1 MLISSSG
8 APGERRPAPGR
19 GVVRATSCRTWTHR
33 LSVLSIAL
41 AGSMLAASGAYALSF
56 VEAREIAEQQSPRVS
71 AQRLQI
77 DAVESAQKAAGTLPD
92 PKLSIGLE
100 SFPISGMDRWSL
112 TRESMTGQRLALMQ
126 EVPNQ
131 AKRAAKVA
139 SAQARVE
146 RERAALVLQRLQ
158 IRQELGLAW
167 IAAQAVEQ
175 RDQLLAELLAEN
187 RRLQDSLLA
196 RVAGGSAQAGDLL
209 TAQQEA
215 LALSDRRDDLQR
227 DRSKARAM
235 LRRWVGPRADE
246 SLQGGTGP
254 LIHPVAQLRAELSS
268 HAELALYPTMQSMAR
283 AESHEAQSEARG
295 DWSWE
300 VAYTRRDRRWGDMV
314 SFQLTFDLPWQ
325 KERRQTPMIQAK
337 QRELERLEAE
347 QEPHRD
353 CRARQRAG
361 QHQPG
366 GPGDDP
372 AQHEHPAD
380 ADRTAWP
387 AGADHR
393 QSRSGVAAVPA
404 DVLPAGSHSMSTTKK
419 LRLGPLPRTESVKL
433 TFACPVSLKA
443 DLDRYAALHAQV
455 YGEAVDTATLIP
467 YMLEAFM
474 EGDRGFKRTQ
484 TKNEKAT
491 PA

>member
-8 APGERRPAPGR
+8 APGERRPAPGH
-19 GVVRATSCRTWTHR
+19 GVLRAIPRRTWIHR
-33 LSVLSIAL
+33 LSILSIAL
-41 AGSMLAASGAYALSF
+41 AGSMFAASRTYALSF
-56 VEAREIAEQQSPRVS
+56 AEAREIAEQQSPRVS

-92 PKLSIGLE
+92 PKLSVGLE
-100 SFPISGMDRWSL
+100 NLPISGMDRWSL

-187 RRLQDSLLA
+187 RRLQDSLPA

-283 AESHEAQSEARG
+283 AESHEAQSESRG

-300 VAYTRRDRRWGDMV
+300 VAYTRGGLDDALLV
-314 SFQLTFDLPWQ
+314 HFIATV
-325 KERRQTPMIQAK
+325 AK
-337 QRELERLEAE
+337 QVMQDECIQGE
-347 QEPHRD
+347 
-353 CRARQRAG
+353 
-361 QHQPG
+361 
-366 GPGDDP
+366 
-372 AQHEHPAD
+372 
-380 ADRTAWP
+380 
-387 AGADHR
+387 
-393 QSRSGVAAVPA
+393 GVA
-404 DVLPAGSHSMSTTKK
+404 VLAN
-419 LRLGPLPRTESVKL
+419 RAES
-433 TFACPVSLKA
+433 F
-443 DLDRYAALHAQV
+443 
-455 YGEAVDTATLIP
+455 E
-467 YMLEAFM
+467 
-474 EGDRGFKRTQ
+474 
-484 TKNEKAT
+484 
-491 PA
+491 

>member
-8 APGERRPAPGR
+8 APGERRPAPGH
-19 GVVRATSCRTWTHR
+19 GVLRAIPRRTWIHR
-33 LSVLSIAL
+33 LSILSIAL
-41 AGSMLAASGAYALSF
+41 AGSMFAASRTYALSF
-56 VEAREIAEQQSPRVS
+56 AEAREIAEQQSPRVS

-92 PKLSIGLE
+92 PKLSVGLE
-100 SFPISGMDRWSL
+100 NLPISGMDRWSL

-175 RDQLLAELLAEN
+175 REQLLTELLAEN
-187 RRLQDSLLA
+187 QRLQDSLPA

-209 TAQQEA
+209 AAQQEA

-246 SLQGGTGP
+246 ALQGDTGP

-268 HAELALYPTMQSMAR
+268 HAELALYPAMQSMAR
-283 AESHEAQSEARG
+283 AESHEAQSESRG

-300 VAYTRRDRRWGDMV
+300 IAYSRRDRRWGDMV
-314 SFQLTFDLPWQ
+314 SFQVTFDLPWQ
-325 KERRQTPMIQAK
+325 KDRRQTPMIQAK

-347 QEPHRD
+347 QEDVSRRHLQELDDSAAELQALDSQIERLKSTGLQLAQG
-353 CRARQRAG
+353 RAELALGNYRAAK
-361 QHQPG
+361 
-366 GPGDDP
+366 GDLGAVLGAR
-372 AQHEHPAD
+372 AQ
-380 ADRTAWP
+380 
-387 AGADHR
+387 
-393 QSRSGVAAVPA
+393 
-404 DVLPAGSHSMSTTKK
+404 VLETR
-419 LRLGPLPRTESVKL
+419 LRLIDLQAQRDGVTTRLN
-433 TFACPVSLKA
+433 SLIA
-443 DLDRYAALHAQV
+443 D
-455 YGEAVDTATLIP
+455 
-467 YMLEAFM
+467 
-474 EGDRGFKRTQ
+474 
-484 TKNEKAT
+484 
-491 PA
+491 

>member
-8 APGERRPAPGR
+8 APGERRPAPGH
-19 GVVRATSCRTWTHR
+19 GVLRAIPRRTWIHR
-33 LSVLSIAL
+33 LSILSIAL
-41 AGSMLAASGAYALSF
+41 AGSMFAASRTYALSF
-56 VEAREIAEQQSPRVS
+56 AEAREIAEQQSPRVS

-92 PKLSIGLE
+92 PKLSVGLE
-100 SFPISGMDRWSL
+100 NLPISGMDRWSL

-175 RDQLLAELLAEN
+175 REQLLTELLAEN
-187 RRLQDSLLA
+187 QRLQDSLPA

-209 TAQQEA
+209 AAQQEA

-283 AESHEAQSEARG
+283 AESHEAQSESRG

-300 VAYTRRDRRWGDMV
+300 IAYSRRDRRWGDMV
-314 SFQLTFDLPWQ
+314 SFQVTFDLPWQ
-325 KERRQTPMIQAK
+325 KDRRQTPMIQAK

-347 QEPHRD
+347 QEDVSRRHLQELDDSAAELQALDSQIERLKSTGLQLAQG
-353 CRARQRAG
+353 RAELALSNYRAAKSDLSAVLG
-361 QHQPG
+361 AR
-366 GPGDDP
+366 
-372 AQHEHPAD
+372 AQ
-380 ADRTAWP
+380 
-387 AGADHR
+387 
-393 QSRSGVAAVPA
+393 
-404 DVLPAGSHSMSTTKK
+404 VLETR
-419 LRLGPLPRTESVKL
+419 LRLIDLQAQRDGVTMRLN
-433 TFACPVSLKA
+433 SLIA
-443 DLDRYAALHAQV
+443 D
-455 YGEAVDTATLIP
+455 
-467 YMLEAFM
+467 
-474 EGDRGFKRTQ
+474 
-484 TKNEKAT
+484 
-491 PA
+491 

>member
-8 APGERRPAPGR
+8 APGERRPAPGH
-19 GVVRATSCRTWTHR
+19 GVLRAIPRRTWIHR
-33 LSVLSIAL
+33 LSILSIAL
-41 AGSMLAASGAYALSF
+41 AGSMFAASRTYALSF
-56 VEAREIAEQQSPRVS
+56 AEAREIAEQQSPRVS

-92 PKLSIGLE
+92 PKLSVGLE
-100 SFPISGMDRWSL
+100 NLPISGMDRWSL

-175 RDQLLAELLAEN
+175 REQLLTELLAEN
-187 RRLQDSLLA
+187 QRLQDSLPA

-209 TAQQEA
+209 AAQQEA

-283 AESHEAQSEARG
+283 AESHEAQSESRG

-300 VAYTRRDRRWGDMV
+300 IAYSRRDRRWGDMV
-314 SFQLTFDLPWQ
+314 SFQVTFDLPWQ
-325 KERRQTPMIQAK
+325 KDRRQTPMIQAK

-347 QEPHRD
+347 QEDVARRHLQELDDSAAELQALDSQIERLKSTGLQLAQG
-353 CRARQRAG
+353 RAELALSNYRAAK
-361 QHQPG
+361 
-366 GPGDDP
+366 GDLSAVLGAR
-372 AQHEHPAD
+372 AQ
-380 ADRTAWP
+380 
-387 AGADHR
+387 
-393 QSRSGVAAVPA
+393 
-404 DVLPAGSHSMSTTKK
+404 VLETR
-419 LRLGPLPRTESVKL
+419 LRLIDLQAQRDGVTTRLN
-433 TFACPVSLKA
+433 SLIA
-443 DLDRYAALHAQV
+443 D
-455 YGEAVDTATLIP
+455 
-467 YMLEAFM
+467 
-474 EGDRGFKRTQ
+474 
-484 TKNEKAT
+484 
-491 PA
+491 

>member
-8 APGERRPAPGR
+8 APGERRPAPGH
-19 GVVRATSCRTWTHR
+19 GVLRAIPRRTWIHR
-33 LSVLSIAL
+33 LSILSIAL
-41 AGSMLAASGAYALSF
+41 AGSMFAASRTYALSF
-56 VEAREIAEQQSPRVS
+56 AEAREIAEQQSPRVS

-100 SFPISGMDRWSL
+100 NLPISGMDRWSL

-175 RDQLLAELLAEN
+175 REQLLTELLAEN
-187 RRLQDSLLA
+187 QRLQDSLPA

-209 TAQQEA
+209 AAQQEA

-283 AESHEAQSEARG
+283 AESHEAQSESRG

-300 VAYTRRDRRWGDMV
+300 IAYSRRDRRWGDMV
-314 SFQLTFDLPWQ
+314 SFQVTFDLPWQ
-325 KERRQTPMIQAK
+325 KDRRQTPMIQAK

-347 QEPHRD
+347 QEDVARRHLQELDDSAAELQALDSQIERLKSTGLQLAQG
-353 CRARQRAG
+353 RAELALGNYRAAK
-361 QHQPG
+361 
-366 GPGDDP
+366 GDLGAVLGAR
-372 AQHEHPAD
+372 AQ
-380 ADRTAWP
+380 
-387 AGADHR
+387 
-393 QSRSGVAAVPA
+393 
-404 DVLPAGSHSMSTTKK
+404 VLETR
-419 LRLGPLPRTESVKL
+419 LRLIDLQAQRDGVTTRLN
-433 TFACPVSLKA
+433 SLIA
-443 DLDRYAALHAQV
+443 D
-455 YGEAVDTATLIP
+455 
-467 YMLEAFM
+467 
-474 EGDRGFKRTQ
+474 
-484 TKNEKAT
+484 
-491 PA
+491 

>member
-187 RRLQDSLLA
+187 QRLQDSLPA

-209 TAQQEA
+209 AAQQEA

-246 SLQGGTGP
+246 SLQGGIGP

-283 AESHEAQSEARG
+283 AESHEAQSESRG

-347 QEPHRD
+347 QEDVTRKHLQELDDSAAELQALDSQIERLQSTGLQLAQG
-353 CRARQRAG
+353 RAELALSNYRSAKGDLSAVLGARA
-361 QHQPG
+361 Q
-366 GPGDDP
+366 
-372 AQHEHPAD
+372 
-380 ADRTAWP
+380 
-387 AGADHR
+387 
-393 QSRSGVAAVPA
+393 
-404 DVLPAGSHSMSTTKK
+404 VLEAR
-419 LRLGPLPRTESVKL
+419 LRLIDLQAQRDGVTTRLN
-433 TFACPVSLKA
+433 SLIA
-443 DLDRYAALHAQV
+443 D
-455 YGEAVDTATLIP
+455 
-467 YMLEAFM
+467 
-474 EGDRGFKRTQ
+474 
-484 TKNEKAT
+484 
-491 PA
+491 

>member
-283 AESHEAQSEARG
+283 AESHEAQSESRG

-300 VAYTRRDRRWGDMV
+300 IAYSRRDRRWGDMV
-314 SFQLTFDLPWQ
+314 SFQVTFDLPWQ
-325 KERRQTPMIQAK
+325 KDRRQTPMIQAK

-347 QEPHRD
+347 QEDVSRRHLQELDDSAAELQALNSQIERLKSTGLQLAQG
-353 CRARQRAG
+353 RAELALSNYRAAK
-361 QHQPG
+361 
-366 GPGDDP
+366 GDLSAVLGAR
-372 AQHEHPAD
+372 AQ
-380 ADRTAWP
+380 
-387 AGADHR
+387 
-393 QSRSGVAAVPA
+393 
-404 DVLPAGSHSMSTTKK
+404 VLETR
-419 LRLGPLPRTESVKL
+419 LRLIDLQAQRDGVTARLN
-433 TFACPVSLKA
+433 SLIA
-443 DLDRYAALHAQV
+443 D
-455 YGEAVDTATLIP
+455 
-467 YMLEAFM
+467 
-474 EGDRGFKRTQ
+474 
-484 TKNEKAT
+484 
-491 PA
+491 

>member
-19 GVVRATSCRTWTHR
+19 GVVRAISCRTWMHR
-33 LSVLSIAL
+33 LSTLSIAL
-41 AGSMLAASGAYALSF
+41 AGSMFASSRAYALNF
-56 VEAREIAEQQSPRVS
+56 AEAREIAEQQSPRVS

-77 DAVESAQKAAGTLPD
+77 DAVESARKAAGTLPD

-100 SFPISGMDRWSL
+100 NFPISGMDRWSL
-112 TRESMTGQRLALMQ
+112 TREPMTGQRLALMQ

-131 AKRAAKVA
+131 AKRDAKVA

-187 RRLQDSLLA
+187 QRLQDSLPA

-209 TAQQEA
+209 AAQQEA

-246 SLQGGTGP
+246 ALQGDTGP

-268 HAELALYPTMQSMAR
+268 HAELALYPAMQSMAR
-283 AESHEAQSEARG
+283 AESHEAQSESRG

-300 VAYTRRDRRWGDMV
+300 IAYSRRDRRWGDMV
-314 SFQLTFDLPWQ
+314 SFQVTFDLPWQ
-325 KERRQTPMIQAK
+325 KDRRQTPMIQAK

-347 QEPHRD
+347 QEDVSRRHLQELDDSAAELQALNSQIERLKSTGLQLAQG
-353 CRARQRAG
+353 RAELALSNYRAAK
-361 QHQPG
+361 
-366 GPGDDP
+366 GDLSAVLGAR
-372 AQHEHPAD
+372 AQ
-380 ADRTAWP
+380 
-387 AGADHR
+387 
-393 QSRSGVAAVPA
+393 
-404 DVLPAGSHSMSTTKK
+404 VLETR
-419 LRLGPLPRTESVKL
+419 LRLIDLQAQRDGVTTRLN
-433 TFACPVSLKA
+433 SLIA
-443 DLDRYAALHAQV
+443 D
-455 YGEAVDTATLIP
+455 
-467 YMLEAFM
+467 
-474 EGDRGFKRTQ
+474 
-484 TKNEKAT
+484 
-491 PA
+491 

>member
-8 APGERRPAPGR
+8 APGERRPAPGH
-19 GVVRATSCRTWTHR
+19 GVLRAIPRRTWIHR
-33 LSVLSIAL
+33 LSILSIAL
-41 AGSMLAASGAYALSF
+41 AGSMFAASRTYALSF
-56 VEAREIAEQQSPRVS
+56 AEAREIAEQQSPRVS

-92 PKLSIGLE
+92 PKLSVGLE
-100 SFPISGMDRWSL
+100 NLPISGMDRWSL

-175 RDQLLAELLAEN
+175 REQLLTELLAEN
-187 RRLQDSLLA
+187 QRLQDSLPA

-209 TAQQEA
+209 AAQQEA

-246 SLQGGTGP
+246 ALSGAPGALTR
-254 LIHPVAQLRAELSS
+254 PVEQLRTDLGH
-268 HAELALYPTMQSMAR
+268 HAELQLYPAMQRMAR
-283 AESHEAQSEARG
+283 AESHEAQAESRG

-300 VAYTRRDRRWGDMV
+300 VAYNRRGRQWGDMV
-314 SFQLTFDLPWQ
+314 SFQVTFDLPWQ
-325 KERRQTPMIQAK
+325 KERRQVPMIEAK

-347 QEPHRD
+347 QDDVARRHLQELDDNAAELQALQSQLQRLNGTGLRLARE
-353 CRARQRAG
+353 RADLALANYRAAR
-361 QHQPG
+361 
-366 GPGDDP
+366 GDLSAVLVTRAQVLEARMRLIDLQ
-372 AQHEHPAD
+372 AQHD
-380 ADRTAWP
+380 
-387 AGADHR
+387 GL
-393 QSRSGVAAVPA
+393 VV
-404 DVLPAGSHSMSTTKK
+404 
-419 LRLGPLPRTESVKL
+419 RLNN
-433 TFACPVSLKA
+433 
-443 DLDRYAALHAQV
+443 
-455 YGEAVDTATLIP
+455 LI
-467 YMLEAFM
+467 A
-474 EGDRGFKRTQ
+474 
-484 TKNEKAT
+484 N
-491 PA
+491 

>member
-8 APGERRPAPGR
+8 APGERRPAPGH
-19 GVVRATSCRTWTHR
+19 GVLRAIPRRTWIHR
-33 LSVLSIAL
+33 LSILSIAL
-41 AGSMLAASGAYALSF
+41 AGSMFAASRTYALSF
-56 VEAREIAEQQSPRVS
+56 AEAREIAEQQSPRVS

-77 DAVESAQKAAGTLPD
+77 DAAQSVQKAAGTLPD
-92 PKLSIGLE
+92 PKLSVGLE
-100 SFPISGMDRWSL
+100 NLPISGMDRWSL

-187 RRLQDSLLA
+187 QRLQDSLPA

-209 TAQQEA
+209 AAQQEA

-268 HAELALYPTMQSMAR
+268 HAELALYSTMQSMAR
-283 AESHEAQSEARG
+283 AESHEAQSESRG

-300 VAYTRRDRRWGDMV
+300 IAYSRRDRRWGDMV
-314 SFQLTFDLPWQ
+314 SFQVTFDLPWQ
-325 KERRQTPMIQAK
+325 KDRRQTPMIQAK

-347 QEPHRD
+347 QEDVARRHLQELDDSAAELQALDSQIERLKSTGLQLAQG
-353 CRARQRAG
+353 RAELALGNYRAAK
-361 QHQPG
+361 
-366 GPGDDP
+366 GDLGAVLGAR
-372 AQHEHPAD
+372 AQ
-380 ADRTAWP
+380 
-387 AGADHR
+387 
-393 QSRSGVAAVPA
+393 
-404 DVLPAGSHSMSTTKK
+404 VLETR
-419 LRLGPLPRTESVKL
+419 LRLIDLQAQRDGVTTRLN
-433 TFACPVSLKA
+433 SLIA
-443 DLDRYAALHAQV
+443 D
-455 YGEAVDTATLIP
+455 
-467 YMLEAFM
+467 
-474 EGDRGFKRTQ
+474 
-484 TKNEKAT
+484 
-491 PA
+491 

>member
-8 APGERRPAPGR
+8 APGERRPAPGH
-19 GVVRATSCRTWTHR
+19 GVLRAIPRRTWIHR
-33 LSVLSIAL
+33 LSILSIAL
-41 AGSMLAASGAYALSF
+41 AGSMFAASRTYALSF
-56 VEAREIAEQQSPRVS
+56 AEAREIAEQQSPRVS

-92 PKLSIGLE
+92 PKLSVGLE
-100 SFPISGMDRWSL
+100 NLPISGMDRWSL

-175 RDQLLAELLAEN
+175 REQLLTELLAEN
-187 RRLQDSLLA
+187 QRLQDSLPA

-209 TAQQEA
+209 AAQQEA
-215 LALSDRRDDLQR
+215 LVLSDRRDDLQR

-283 AESHEAQSEARG
+283 AESHEAQSESRG

-300 VAYTRRDRRWGDMV
+300 IAYSRRDRRWGDMV
-314 SFQLTFDLPWQ
+314 SFQVTFDLPWQ
-325 KERRQTPMIQAK
+325 KDRRQTPMIQAK

-347 QEPHRD
+347 QEDVARRHLQELDDSAAELQALDSQIERLKSTGLQLAQG
-353 CRARQRAG
+353 RAELALGNYRAAK
-361 QHQPG
+361 
-366 GPGDDP
+366 GDLGAVLGAR
-372 AQHEHPAD
+372 AQ
-380 ADRTAWP
+380 
-387 AGADHR
+387 
-393 QSRSGVAAVPA
+393 
-404 DVLPAGSHSMSTTKK
+404 VLETR
-419 LRLGPLPRTESVKL
+419 LRLIDLQAQRDGVTTRLN
-433 TFACPVSLKA
+433 SLIA
-443 DLDRYAALHAQV
+443 D
-455 YGEAVDTATLIP
+455 
-467 YMLEAFM
+467 
-474 EGDRGFKRTQ
+474 
-484 TKNEKAT
+484 
-491 PA
+491 

>member
-8 APGERRPAPGR
+8 APGERRPAPGH
-19 GVVRATSCRTWTHR
+19 GVLRAIPRRTWIHR
-33 LSVLSIAL
+33 LSILSIAL
-41 AGSMLAASGAYALSF
+41 AGSMFAASRTYALSF
-56 VEAREIAEQQSPRVS
+56 AEAREIAEQQSPRVS

-92 PKLSIGLE
+92 PKLSVGLE
-100 SFPISGMDRWSL
+100 NLPISGMDRWSL

-175 RDQLLAELLAEN
+175 REQLLTELLAEN
-187 RRLQDSLLA
+187 QRLQDSLPA

-209 TAQQEA
+209 AAQQEA

-254 LIHPVAQLRAELSS
+254 LIHPVAQWRAELSS

-283 AESHEAQSEARG
+283 AESHEAQSESRG

-300 VAYTRRDRRWGDMV
+300 IAYSRRDRRWGDMV
-314 SFQLTFDLPWQ
+314 SFQVTFDLPWQ
-325 KERRQTPMIQAK
+325 KDRRQTPMIQAK

-347 QEPHRD
+347 QEDVARRHLQELDDSAAELQALDSQIERLKSTGLQLAQG
-353 CRARQRAG
+353 RAELALGNYRAAK
-361 QHQPG
+361 
-366 GPGDDP
+366 GDLGAVLGAR
-372 AQHEHPAD
+372 AQ
-380 ADRTAWP
+380 
-387 AGADHR
+387 
-393 QSRSGVAAVPA
+393 
-404 DVLPAGSHSMSTTKK
+404 VLETR
-419 LRLGPLPRTESVKL
+419 LRLIDLQAQRDGVTTRLN
-433 TFACPVSLKA
+433 SLIA
-443 DLDRYAALHAQV
+443 D
-455 YGEAVDTATLIP
+455 
-467 YMLEAFM
+467 
-474 EGDRGFKRTQ
+474 
-484 TKNEKAT
+484 
-491 PA
+491 

>member
-8 APGERRPAPGR
+8 APGERRPAPGH
-19 GVVRATSCRTWTHR
+19 GVLRAIPRRTWIHR
-33 LSVLSIAL
+33 LSILSIAL
-41 AGSMLAASGAYALSF
+41 AGSMFAASRTYALSF
-56 VEAREIAEQQSPRVS
+56 AEAREIAEQQSPRVS

-92 PKLSIGLE
+92 PKLSVGLE
-100 SFPISGMDRWSL
+100 NLPISGMDRWSL

-175 RDQLLAELLAEN
+175 REQLLTELLAEN
-187 RRLQDSLLA
+187 QRLQDSLPA

-283 AESHEAQSEARG
+283 AESHEAQSESRG

-300 VAYTRRDRRWGDMV
+300 IAYSRRDRRWGDMV
-314 SFQLTFDLPWQ
+314 SFQVTFDLPWQ
-325 KERRQTPMIQAK
+325 KDRRQTPMIQAK

-347 QEPHRD
+347 QEDVARRHLQELDDSAAELQALDSQIERLKSTGLQLAQG
-353 CRARQRAG
+353 RAELALGNYRAAK
-361 QHQPG
+361 
-366 GPGDDP
+366 GDLGAVLGAR
-372 AQHEHPAD
+372 AQ
-380 ADRTAWP
+380 
-387 AGADHR
+387 
-393 QSRSGVAAVPA
+393 
-404 DVLPAGSHSMSTTKK
+404 VLETR
-419 LRLGPLPRTESVKL
+419 LRLIDLQAQRDGVTTRLN
-433 TFACPVSLKA
+433 SLIA
-443 DLDRYAALHAQV
+443 D
-455 YGEAVDTATLIP
+455 
-467 YMLEAFM
+467 
-474 EGDRGFKRTQ
+474 
-484 TKNEKAT
+484 
-491 PA
+491 

>member
-8 APGERRPAPGR
+8 APGERRPAPSHGAM
-19 GVVRATSCRTWTHR
+19 RAISCGPRVHR
-33 LSVLSIAL
+33 LSILTIAL
-41 AGSMLAASGAYALSF
+41 MGGVFASSQAYALNF
-56 VEAREIAEQQSPRVS
+56 AEAREIAEQQSPRVS

-92 PKLSIGLE
+92 PKLSVGME
-100 SFPISGMDRWSL
+100 NFPVSGMDRWSL

-187 RRLQDSLLA
+187 QRLQDSLPA

-209 TAQQEA
+209 AAQQEE
-215 LALSDRRDDLQR
+215 LALSDRLDDLRR
-227 DRSKARAM
+227 DRAKARAM

-246 SLQGGTGP
+246 TLQGDTGP
-254 LIHPVAQLRAELSS
+254 LIRPVTQLRIDLFS
-268 HAELALYPTMQSMAR
+268 HAELALYPAMQSMAR
-283 AESHEAQSEARG
+283 AESHEAQSESRG

-314 SFQLTFDLPWQ
+314 SFQVTFDLPWQ

-337 QRELERLEAE
+337 QRELERLEVE
-347 QEPHRD
+347 QEDVARKHLQELDDSAAELQALNSQIERLKSTGLQLAQG
-353 CRARQRAG
+353 RAELALSNYRAAK
-361 QHQPG
+361 
-366 GPGDDP
+366 GDLS
-372 AQHEHPAD
+372 AVL
-380 ADRTAWP
+380 
-387 AGADHR
+387 GAR
-393 QSRSGVAAVPA
+393 
-404 DVLPAGSHSMSTTKK
+404 
-419 LRLGPLPRTESVKL
+419 
-433 TFACPVSLKA
+433 
-443 DLDRYAALHAQV
+443 AQV
-455 YGEAVDTATLIP
+455 
-467 YMLEAFM
+467 LEARM
-474 EGDRGFKRTQ
+474 RLIDLQAQRDSVTTRL
-484 TKNEKAT
+484 NSLIAD
-491 PA
+491 

>member
-1 MLISSSG
+1 MLVSSSG

-187 RRLQDSLLA
+187 QRLQDSLPA

-209 TAQQEA
+209 AAQQEA

-227 DRSKARAM
+227 DRAKARAM

-246 SLQGGTGP
+246 ALQGDTGA
-254 LIHPVAQLRAELSS
+254 LVRPVAQLRTELSS

-347 QEPHRD
+347 QEDVTRKHLQELDDSAAELQALDSQIERLQSTGLQLAQG
-353 CRARQRAG
+353 RAELALSNYRSAKGDLSAVLGARA
-361 QHQPG
+361 Q
-366 GPGDDP
+366 
-372 AQHEHPAD
+372 
-380 ADRTAWP
+380 
-387 AGADHR
+387 
-393 QSRSGVAAVPA
+393 
-404 DVLPAGSHSMSTTKK
+404 VLEAR
-419 LRLGPLPRTESVKL
+419 LRLIDLQAQRDGVTTRLN
-433 TFACPVSLKA
+433 SLIA
-443 DLDRYAALHAQV
+443 D
-455 YGEAVDTATLIP
+455 
-467 YMLEAFM
+467 
-474 EGDRGFKRTQ
+474 
-484 TKNEKAT
+484 
-491 PA
+491 

>member
-1 MLISSSG
+1 M
-8 APGERRPAPGR
+8 
-19 GVVRATSCRTWTHR
+19 
-33 LSVLSIAL
+33 SIAL

-283 AESHEAQSEARG
+283 AESHEAQSESRG

-347 QEPHRD
+347 QEDVTRKHLQELDDSAAELQALDSQIERLQSTGLQLAQG
-353 CRARQRAG
+353 RAELALSNYRSAKGDLSAVLGARA
-361 QHQPG
+361 Q
-366 GPGDDP
+366 
-372 AQHEHPAD
+372 
-380 ADRTAWP
+380 
-387 AGADHR
+387 
-393 QSRSGVAAVPA
+393 
-404 DVLPAGSHSMSTTKK
+404 VLEAR
-419 LRLGPLPRTESVKL
+419 LRLIDLQAQRDGVTTRLN
-433 TFACPVSLKA
+433 SLIA
-443 DLDRYAALHAQV
+443 D
-455 YGEAVDTATLIP
+455 
-467 YMLEAFM
+467 
-474 EGDRGFKRTQ
+474 
-484 TKNEKAT
+484 
-491 PA
+491 

>member
-8 APGERRPAPGR
+8 APGERRPAPGH
-19 GVVRATSCRTWTHR
+19 GVLRAIPRRTWIHR
-33 LSVLSIAL
+33 LSILSIAL
-41 AGSMLAASGAYALSF
+41 AGSMFAASRTYALSF
-56 VEAREIAEQQSPRVS
+56 AEAREIAEQQSPRVS

-92 PKLSIGLE
+92 PKLSVGLE
-100 SFPISGMDRWSL
+100 NLPISGMDRWSL

-175 RDQLLAELLAEN
+175 REQLLTELLAEN
-187 RRLQDSLLA
+187 QRLQDSLPA

-209 TAQQEA
+209 AAQQEA

-283 AESHEAQSEARG
+283 AESHEAQSESRG

-300 VAYTRRDRRWGDMV
+300 IAYSRRDRRWGDMV
-314 SFQLTFDLPWQ
+314 SFQVTFDLPWQ
-325 KERRQTPMIQAK
+325 KDRRQTPMIQAK

-347 QEPHRD
+347 QEDVARRHLQELDDSAAELQALDSQIERLKSTGLQLAQG
-353 CRARQRAG
+353 RAELALSNY
-361 QHQPG
+361 
-366 GPGDDP
+366 
-372 AQHEHPAD
+372 
-380 ADRTAWP
+380 RTAK
-387 AGADHR
+387 GDL
-393 QSRSGVAAVPA
+393 SAVLSA
-404 DVLPAGSHSMSTTKK
+404 RAQVLETR
-419 LRLGPLPRTESVKL
+419 LRLIDLQAQRDGVTTRLN
-433 TFACPVSLKA
+433 SLIA
-443 DLDRYAALHAQV
+443 D
-455 YGEAVDTATLIP
+455 
-467 YMLEAFM
+467 
-474 EGDRGFKRTQ
+474 
-484 TKNEKAT
+484 
-491 PA
+491 

>member
-8 APGERRPAPGR
+8 APGERRPAPGH
-19 GVVRATSCRTWTHR
+19 GVLRAIPRRTWIHR
-33 LSVLSIAL
+33 LSILSIAL
-41 AGSMLAASGAYALSF
+41 AGSMFAASRTYALSF
-56 VEAREIAEQQSPRVS
+56 AEAREIAEQQSPRVS

-92 PKLSIGLE
+92 PKLSVGLE
-100 SFPISGMDRWSL
+100 NLPISGMDRWSL

-175 RDQLLAELLAEN
+175 REQLLTELLAEN
-187 RRLQDSLLA
+187 QRLQDSLPA

-209 TAQQEA
+209 AAQQEA
-215 LALSDRRDDLQR
+215 LALSDRRDDLRR

-283 AESHEAQSEARG
+283 AESHEAQSESRG

-300 VAYTRRDRRWGDMV
+300 IAYSRRDRRWGDMV
-314 SFQLTFDLPWQ
+314 SFQVTFDLPWQ
-325 KERRQTPMIQAK
+325 KDRRQTPMIQAK

-347 QEPHRD
+347 QEDVARRHLQELDDSAAELQALDSQIERLKSTGLQLAQG
-353 CRARQRAG
+353 RAELALGNYRAAK
-361 QHQPG
+361 
-366 GPGDDP
+366 GDLGAVLGAR
-372 AQHEHPAD
+372 AQ
-380 ADRTAWP
+380 
-387 AGADHR
+387 
-393 QSRSGVAAVPA
+393 
-404 DVLPAGSHSMSTTKK
+404 VLETR
-419 LRLGPLPRTESVKL
+419 LRLIDLQAQRDGVTTRLN
-433 TFACPVSLKA
+433 SLIA
-443 DLDRYAALHAQV
+443 D
-455 YGEAVDTATLIP
+455 
-467 YMLEAFM
+467 
-474 EGDRGFKRTQ
+474 
-484 TKNEKAT
+484 
-491 PA
+491 

>member
-1 MLISSSG
+1 MLVSSSG

-92 PKLSIGLE
+92 PKLTVGLE
-100 SFPISGMDRWSL
+100 NLPISGMDRWSL

-175 RDQLLAELLAEN
+175 REQLLTELQAEN
-187 RRLQDSLLA
+187 QRLQDSLPA

-209 TAQQEA
+209 AAQQEA

-227 DRSKARAM
+227 DRAKARAM

-246 SLQGGTGP
+246 ALQGDTGA
-254 LIHPVAQLRAELSS
+254 LVRPVAQLRTELSS

-283 AESHEAQSEARG
+283 AESHEAQSESRG

-300 VAYTRRDRRWGDMV
+300 IAYSRRDRRWGDMV
-314 SFQLTFDLPWQ
+314 SFQVTFDLPWQ
-325 KERRQTPMIQAK
+325 KDRRQTPMIQAK

-347 QEPHRD
+347 QEDVARRHLQELDDSAAELQALDSQIERLKSTGLQLAQG
-353 CRARQRAG
+353 RAELALGNYRAAK
-361 QHQPG
+361 
-366 GPGDDP
+366 GDLGAVLGAR
-372 AQHEHPAD
+372 AQ
-380 ADRTAWP
+380 
-387 AGADHR
+387 
-393 QSRSGVAAVPA
+393 
-404 DVLPAGSHSMSTTKK
+404 VLETR
-419 LRLGPLPRTESVKL
+419 LRLIDLQAQRDGVTTRLN
-433 TFACPVSLKA
+433 SLIA
-443 DLDRYAALHAQV
+443 D
-455 YGEAVDTATLIP
+455 
-467 YMLEAFM
+467 
-474 EGDRGFKRTQ
+474 
-484 TKNEKAT
+484 
-491 PA
+491 

>member
-8 APGERRPAPGR
+8 APGERRPAPSHGAM
-19 GVVRATSCRTWTHR
+19 RAISCGPRVHR
-33 LSVLSIAL
+33 LSILTIAL
-41 AGSMLAASGAYALSF
+41 MGGVFASSQAYALNF
-56 VEAREIAEQQSPRVS
+56 AEAREIAEQQSPRVS

-92 PKLSIGLE
+92 PKLSVGME
-100 SFPISGMDRWSL
+100 NFPVSGMDRWSL

-131 AKRAAKVA
+131 AKRDAKVA

-175 RDQLLAELLAEN
+175 REQLLTELLAEN
-187 RRLQDSLLA
+187 QRLQDSLPA

-209 TAQQEA
+209 AAQQEA

-283 AESHEAQSEARG
+283 AESHEAQSESRG

-300 VAYTRRDRRWGDMV
+300 IAYSRRDRRWGDMV
-314 SFQLTFDLPWQ
+314 SFQVTFDLPWQ
-325 KERRQTPMIQAK
+325 KDRRQTPMIQAK

-347 QEPHRD
+347 QEDVSRRHLQELDDSAAELQALNSQIERLKSTGLQLAQG
-353 CRARQRAG
+353 RAELALSNYRAAK
-361 QHQPG
+361 
-366 GPGDDP
+366 GDLSAVLGAR
-372 AQHEHPAD
+372 AQ
-380 ADRTAWP
+380 
-387 AGADHR
+387 
-393 QSRSGVAAVPA
+393 
-404 DVLPAGSHSMSTTKK
+404 VLETR
-419 LRLGPLPRTESVKL
+419 LRLIDLQAQRDGVTTRLN
-433 TFACPVSLKA
+433 SLIA
-443 DLDRYAALHAQV
+443 D
-455 YGEAVDTATLIP
+455 
-467 YMLEAFM
+467 
-474 EGDRGFKRTQ
+474 
-484 TKNEKAT
+484 
-491 PA
+491 

>member
-8 APGERRPAPGR
+8 APGERRPAPGH
-19 GVVRATSCRTWTHR
+19 GVLRAIPRRTWIHR
-33 LSVLSIAL
+33 LSILSIAL

-92 PKLSIGLE
+92 PKLSVGLE
-100 SFPISGMDRWSL
+100 NLPISGMDRWSL

-175 RDQLLAELLAEN
+175 REQLLTELLAEN
-187 RRLQDSLLA
+187 QRLQDSLPA

-209 TAQQEA
+209 AAQQEA

-283 AESHEAQSEARG
+283 AESHEAQSESRG

-300 VAYTRRDRRWGDMV
+300 IAYSRRDRRWGDMV
-314 SFQLTFDLPWQ
+314 SFQVTFDLPWQ
-325 KERRQTPMIQAK
+325 KDRRQTPMIQAK

-347 QEPHRD
+347 QEDVARRHLQELDDSAAELQALDSQIERLKSTGLQLAQG
-353 CRARQRAG
+353 RAELALSNYRAAK
-361 QHQPG
+361 
-366 GPGDDP
+366 GDLSAVLGAR
-372 AQHEHPAD
+372 AQ
-380 ADRTAWP
+380 
-387 AGADHR
+387 
-393 QSRSGVAAVPA
+393 
-404 DVLPAGSHSMSTTKK
+404 VLETR
-419 LRLGPLPRTESVKL
+419 LRLIDLQAQRDGVTTRLN
-433 TFACPVSLKA
+433 SLIA
-443 DLDRYAALHAQV
+443 D
-455 YGEAVDTATLIP
+455 
-467 YMLEAFM
+467 
-474 EGDRGFKRTQ
+474 
-484 TKNEKAT
+484 
-491 PA
+491 

>member
-1 MLISSSG
+1 MNETSNADALDFRFDRKTRRHSVFG
-8 APGERRPAPGR
+8 RGNHTCPGMYLARLELKMVLTEWLARIPEFRLGRPAPGH
-19 GVVRATSCRTWTHR
+19 GVLRAIPRRTWIHR
-33 LSVLSIAL
+33 LSILSIAL
-41 AGSMLAASGAYALSF
+41 AGSMFAASRTYALSF
-56 VEAREIAEQQSPRVS
+56 AEAREIAEQQSPRVS

-92 PKLSIGLE
+92 PKLSVGLE
-100 SFPISGMDRWSL
+100 NLPISGMDRWSL

-175 RDQLLAELLAEN
+175 REQLLTELLAEN
-187 RRLQDSLLA
+187 QRLQDSLPA

-209 TAQQEA
+209 AAQQEA

-283 AESHEAQSEARG
+283 AESHEAQSESRG

-300 VAYTRRDRRWGDMV
+300 IAYSRRDRRWGDMV
-314 SFQLTFDLPWQ
+314 SFQVTFDLPWQ
-325 KERRQTPMIQAK
+325 KDRRQTPMIQAK

-347 QEPHRD
+347 QEDVARRHLQELDDSAAELQALDSQIERLKSTGLQLAQG
-353 CRARQRAG
+353 RAELALGNYRAAK
-361 QHQPG
+361 
-366 GPGDDP
+366 GDLGAVLGAR
-372 AQHEHPAD
+372 AQ
-380 ADRTAWP
+380 
-387 AGADHR
+387 
-393 QSRSGVAAVPA
+393 
-404 DVLPAGSHSMSTTKK
+404 VLETR
-419 LRLGPLPRTESVKL
+419 LRLIDLQAQRDGVTTRLN
-433 TFACPVSLKA
+433 SLIA
-443 DLDRYAALHAQV
+443 D
-455 YGEAVDTATLIP
+455 
-467 YMLEAFM
+467 
-474 EGDRGFKRTQ
+474 
-484 TKNEKAT
+484 
-491 PA
+491 

>member
-1 MLISSSG
+1 MF
-8 APGERRPAPGR
+8 
-19 GVVRATSCRTWTHR
+19 
-33 LSVLSIAL
+33 
-41 AGSMLAASGAYALSF
+41 AASRTYALSF
-56 VEAREIAEQQSPRVS
+56 AEAREIAEQQSPRVS

-77 DAVESAQKAAGTLPD
+77 DAVESARKAAGTLPD

-100 SFPISGMDRWSL
+100 NFPISGMDRWSL
-112 TRESMTGQRLALMQ
+112 TREPMTGQRLALMQ

-131 AKRAAKVA
+131 AKRDAKVA

-187 RRLQDSLLA
+187 QRLQDSLPA

-209 TAQQEA
+209 AAQQEA

-246 SLQGGTGP
+246 ALQGGIGP

-268 HAELALYPTMQSMAR
+268 HAELALYPAMQSMAR
-283 AESHEAQSEARG
+283 AESHEAQSESRG

-300 VAYTRRDRRWGDMV
+300 IAYSRRDRRWGDMV
-314 SFQLTFDLPWQ
+314 SFQVTFDLPWQ
-325 KERRQTPMIQAK
+325 KDRRQTPMIQAK

-347 QEPHRD
+347 QEDVSRRHLQELDDSAAELQALDSQIERLKSTGLQLAQG
-353 CRARQRAG
+353 RAELALSNYRAAK
-361 QHQPG
+361 
-366 GPGDDP
+366 GDLSAVLGAR
-372 AQHEHPAD
+372 AQ
-380 ADRTAWP
+380 
-387 AGADHR
+387 
-393 QSRSGVAAVPA
+393 
-404 DVLPAGSHSMSTTKK
+404 VLEAR
-419 LRLGPLPRTESVKL
+419 LRLIDLQAQRDGVTTRLN
-433 TFACPVSLKA
+433 SLIA
-443 DLDRYAALHAQV
+443 D
-455 YGEAVDTATLIP
+455 
-467 YMLEAFM
+467 
-474 EGDRGFKRTQ
+474 
-484 TKNEKAT
+484 
-491 PA
+491 